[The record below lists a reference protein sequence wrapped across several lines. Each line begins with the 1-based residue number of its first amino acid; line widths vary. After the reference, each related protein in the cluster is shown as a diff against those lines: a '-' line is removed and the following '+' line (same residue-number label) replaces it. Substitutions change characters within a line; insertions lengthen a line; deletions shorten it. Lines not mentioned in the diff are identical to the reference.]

1 MSDKTAGQIQE
12 LGGHIE
18 EFAGLNVREK
28 VMEGSE
34 KIAKSSDRKQIALWV
49 KDAIDRLDSAT
60 TPEKRRQIMTA
71 CGHSCIAH
79 NKVLAQGLKNRR
91 LKHKTEEDFL
101 KAEVKK
107 PVKGIRLEIQGDI
120 LVQYYTPHTY
130 STPRRCFCSLMNALP
145 EGTNTSLTYCQ
156 CSRGFVEKYWEGALG
171 RPVKVEVL
179 ETTLT
184 GVDECKFIIHL
195 LP

>member
-1 MSDKTAGQIQE
+1 MTAKTAGQIQE
-12 LGGHIE
+12 LSGHIE
-18 EFAGLNVREK
+18 EFAGAEICKK
-28 VMEGSE
+28 VMAGSE
-34 KIAKSSDRKQIALWV
+34 KMAKSSDREKVAMWI
-49 KDAIDRLDSAT
+49 KDVIDRLDTCT
-60 TPEKRRQIMTA
+60 TPEKCRQIMIA

-79 NKVLAQGLKNRR
+79 NKGLAQGLKNRR

-130 STPRRCFCSLMNALP
+130 STPRRCFCGLMSALP
-145 EGTNTSLTYCQ
+145 EGVDASLTYCQ

-171 RPVKVEVL
+171 RPVQVEVK
-179 ETTLT
+179 ETAIS
-184 GVDECKFIIHL
+184 GANECKFIIHL
-195 LP
+195 IS

>member
-1 MSDKTAGQIQE
+1 MTAKTVGQILE
-12 LGGHIE
+12 FGRHIE
-18 EFAGLNVREK
+18 EFAGVKLCEK

-34 KIAKSSDRKQIALWV
+34 KIVKSSDRKQIALWV
-49 KDAIDRLDSAT
+49 KDAIDRLDAAT
-60 TPEKRRQIMTA
+60 TPEKCRQIMAA

-79 NKVLAQGLKNRR
+79 NKGLAQGLKNRR

-107 PVKGIRLEIQGDI
+107 PVKGVRLEIQGNM
-120 LVQYYTPHTY
+120 LFQYYTPHTY

-145 EGTNTSLTYCQ
+145 DGTNTSHTYCQ
-156 CSRGFVEKYWEGALG
+156 CSCGFVEKYWEGALG
-171 RPVKVEVL
+171 RPVKVEVI

-184 GVDECKFIIHL
+184 GADECKFIIHL
-195 LP
+195 RP